1 MRFWKPVT
9 RLMACILALLL
20 TLGAFPAAL
29 AAETGADT
37 GLAEPAE
44 PAAFTE
50 PAEKAALTD
59 AREVMEIVTDI
70 APEDAA
76 TPLTVLDIPQSPYFT
91 DFSYSDNI
99 LFSGIYKTHRYYF
112 QVPEYWDC
120 QYVYAQI
127 EVELSQLI
135 QDVPASLTFMLNGTP
150 VATYRMDYRSG
161 RSQVFYVDIPLEYLQ
176 EGYNTFDITGYV
188 RLYDDDGCI
197 DDFSGANW
205 ICVRGTSFIQVGYA
219 AKDPNRRISAY
230 PYPFLSSLNES
241 GSNTEILVSDKCD
254 TGELAAALMLR
265 ADLGSETKL
274 EDRITLAR
282 LSDSTGQAAQRI
294 IVSLRSNLND
304 HYRAAAEEVL
314 NGQDLSD
321 RAMVRFLE
329 EGESYVL
336 LITSDNGETLA
347 EAAMMLMDE
356 SRVSQEK
363 SDVAFVQ
370 ANASESIRAQIG
382 SSLESGRMTLDS
394 LMDSGLSF
402 VGPFHQE
409 GDIYLPFSGG
419 YVLAESGMVDLKF
432 RYSENLDF
440 DRSVITVYWGDV
452 PVSSKRLTL
461 DNAGGDTLSF
471 TMPDDVVGTYAGKIT
486 IAFDLELPDL
496 FCTPR
501 MDEMPW
507 AYVTSDSSFYLPV
520 GVGVNYTLNQR
531 PYPFEVSSRFND
543 LNVVIPENITT
554 AELDTLGRIIAL
566 YGEDPSPYG
575 ELKVSYAGSLTT
587 DEDKNDNLIVLG
599 TYADN
604 SLIREMNQSL
614 HFQYSDTG
622 SNFRSNDVMVLSD
635 SYSRSITTL
644 QLLPSPYAEGRA
656 VLVVGA
662 LDDAGML
669 NLRQFLADAK
679 NVWKLEKDTVLIDD
693 EQDVR
698 TFELAEKKAAV
709 STPILKRMLES
720 NEDTAVFTLV
730 STAVMLLFLLAGIL
744 ILIRIYWRQKK

>member
-1 MRFWKPVT
+1 MRLRKPVT
-9 RLMACILALLL
+9 RLMAWILALLL
-20 TLGAFPAAL
+20 TLGALPAAM
-29 AAETGADT
+29 ASDVEAPAETTA
-37 GLAEPAE
+37 PAE
-44 PAAFTE
+44 VTQPD
-50 PAEKAALTD
+50 EKAALTD
-59 AREVMEIVTDI
+59 AREVMEIVTDT

-76 TPLTVLDIPQSPYFT
+76 DPLTVLDIPEAPYYT
-91 DFSYSDNI
+91 DFSYSENI
-99 LFSGIYKTHRYYF
+99 LFSGVYKTHRYYF
-112 QVPEYWDC
+112 QVPEYWDSR
-120 QYVYAQI
+120 YVYAQI

-135 QDVPASLTFMLNGTP
+135 QDVPASLTFMLNDIP

-161 RSQVFYVDIPLEYLQ
+161 RTQVFYVDIPLEYLQ
-176 EGYNTFDITGYV
+176 EGYNSFDITGYV
-188 RLYDDDGCI
+188 RLYDEEGCI

-205 ICVRGTSFIQVGYA
+205 ICVRDSSFIQVGYA
-219 AKDPNRRISAY
+219 AMDPNRRISAY
-230 PYPFLSSLNES
+230 PYPFLSSMNES
-241 GSNTEILVSDKCD
+241 GSETEILVSDKCD
-254 TGELAAALMLR
+254 PGELAAALLLR

-282 LSDSTGQAAQRI
+282 LCDSSDRAGRRV
-294 IVSLRSNLND
+294 IVSLRENLND
-304 HYRAAAEEVL
+304 HYLAAAEEIL
-314 NGQDLSD
+314 KGQSLSD
-321 RAMVRFLE
+321 WAMVTFLE
-329 EGESYVL
+329 EGDVDTL
-336 LITSDNGETLA
+336 LITSDNGDALA

-356 SRVSQEK
+356 SRVSQER
-363 SDVAFVQ
+363 SDVAFVSV
-370 ANASESIRAQIG
+370 NSSESIRAQIG

-394 LMDSGLSF
+394 LLNSGLSF

-452 PVSSKRLTL
+452 PVSSKRLTKE
-461 DNAGGDTLSF
+461 NAGGDSLSF

-507 AYVTSDSSFYLPV
+507 AYVTGDSSFYLPV
-520 GVGVNYTLNQR
+520 GAGGNYTLTQR

-543 LNVVIPENITT
+543 LNVVIPENITA
-554 AELDTLGRIIAL
+554 AELDTLGRIVAL
-566 YGEDPSPYG
+566 YGENPSPYG
-575 ELKVSYAGSLTT
+575 ELKVSYADSMVT
-587 DEDKNDNLIVLG
+587 DEDKNGNLIVLG
-599 TYADN
+599 SYADN
-604 SLIREMNQSL
+604 SLIRELNQNL

-635 SYSRSITTL
+635 SYSRSISTL
-644 QLLPSPYAEGRA
+644 QLLRSPYAEDRA

-662 LDDAGML
+662 LDDEGML
-669 NLRQFLADAK
+669 NLRQFLTAAK
-679 NVWKLEKDTVLIDD
+679 NIWKLEKDTVLIDD
-693 EQDVR
+693 EQSVR
-698 TFELAEKKAAV
+698 TFELSEKKAAV